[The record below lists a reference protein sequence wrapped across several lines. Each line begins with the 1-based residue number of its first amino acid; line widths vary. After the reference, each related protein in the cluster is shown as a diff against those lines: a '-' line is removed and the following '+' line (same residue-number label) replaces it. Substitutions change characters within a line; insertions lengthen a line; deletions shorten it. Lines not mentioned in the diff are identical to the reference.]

1 MIILRYRDRK
11 EGHILA
17 ANYPE
22 IAKQWNYEK
31 NGALTPWDVTIGSN
45 RKVWWKC
52 SLGHEWEAVI
62 FTRTLKSVGCPYCK
76 GRCAWPGFNDLA
88 TLRPDIA
95 AGWDYELNG
104 EKMPERYTVHS
115 HARVWWICPKGH
127 PSFQMKITERSYGH
141 GCPIC
146 GRETV
151 VEKLGHPV
159 SQLSSDGEMVQT
171 YPSVA
176 KAAEANGISRKPIM
190 HVLTGRQRNW
200 DGKVF
205 RYVKGLPEEKPPVP
219 DDEKLRDV
227 LNQVVSLGDEVM
239 FIKYTRHQATKI
251 LRGTVAEIRKKSV
264 LIRTASGEDSRII
277 VSRDDPL
284 FLQKVLVMRP
294 RPERPGEGDMDASGY
309 PVMEGDPV
317 VYMALL
323 LSNKC
328 KGFEFGTVK
337 KTGGKLWEVNG
348 TRRTSNRIIVVNW

>member
-1 MIILRYRDRK
+1 MFLREVIIQGYRDRN

-22 IAKQWNYEK
+22 IAKQWNYDK
-31 NGALTPWDVTIGSN
+31 NGALTPWDVTIGSS

-104 EKMPERYTVHS
+104 EKRPERYTVHS
-115 HARVWWICPKGH
+115 HARVWWTCPKGH

-190 HVLTGRQRNW
+190 HAKYSDVFTCREEVWSLINKTLLPEYGISSEFATKVA
-200 DGKVF
+200 GKV
-205 RYVKGLPEEKPPVP
+205 RRG
-219 DDEKLRDV
+219 
-227 LNQVVSLGDEVM
+227 M
-239 FIKYTRHQATKI
+239 YTRNRMEPEVEKV
-251 LRGTVAEIRKKSV
+251 LRGLGIEQRWITQMKETSYLPPKAD
-264 LIRTASGEDSRII
+264 LISHLTDLLTITWYE
-277 VSRDDPL
+277 L
-284 FLQKVLVMRP
+284 KTN
-294 RPERPGEGDMDASGY
+294 PE
-309 PVMEGDPV
+309 
-317 VYMALL
+317 
-323 LSNKC
+323 N
-328 KGFEFGTVK
+328 T
-337 KTGGKLWEVNG
+337 
-348 TRRTSNRIIVVNW
+348 